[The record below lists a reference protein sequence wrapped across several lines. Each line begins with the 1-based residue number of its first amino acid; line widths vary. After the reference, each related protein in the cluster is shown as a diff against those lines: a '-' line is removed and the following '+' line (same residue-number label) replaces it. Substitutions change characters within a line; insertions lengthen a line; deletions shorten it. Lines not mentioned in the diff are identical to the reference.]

1 MRLVMGVRYNDYSI
15 AISKLEWTK
24 RQAMIAKAQYK
35 MTPGDLEMT
44 LALVR
49 GGNLATA
56 GERLGVDTSTV
67 FRSLRRI
74 ERGLGRLLFE
84 RTRSGYRATELAIQL
99 AEHAEQMEVALEA
112 ARSSVEAQPTQVSG
126 TVRIT
131 TTDTVLHGLVAP
143 ALRGLRKV
151 HPLLSYE
158 LHTGNELTNLTRRDA
173 DIAVRATK
181 RPPQHLVGKHI
192 GPIRVALYAA
202 KRGRAG
208 NFTDVEAG
216 KADWIAPDDALP
228 EHPSVVWRKR
238 HFPKSDPRYRVNSI
252 LSVLELVALG
262 LGVGIVPLFLADGRS
277 DVVRL
282 TEPLDECETD
292 LWLLTHPELRHLRR
306 VAEVYAHLAQAMNMP

>member
-1 MRLVMGVRYNDYSI
+1 
-15 AISKLEWTK
+15 
-24 RQAMIAKAQYK
+24 MIAKTQYR
-35 MTPGDLEMT
+35 MTPGDLEVT

-49 GGNLATA
+49 GGTLATA
-56 GERLGVDTSTV
+56 GERLGIDASTV
-67 FRSLRRI
+67 FRSLQRI
-74 ERGLGRLLFE
+74 ERGLGRALFE
-84 RTRSGYRATELAIQL
+84 RTRSGYLATELATEL
-99 AEHAEQMEVALEA
+99 AEHAERMEAALEA
-112 ARSSVEAQPTQVSG
+112 ARSSAEAAPAQVSG

-143 ALRGLRKV
+143 ALRSLHAV

-158 LHTGNELTNLTRRDA
+158 LHTGNELASLTRRDA

-202 KRGRAG
+202 KKGGVRKLA
-208 NFTDVEAG
+208 DVEAG
-216 KADWIAPDDALP
+216 KSHWIAPDDALP

-238 HFPKSDPRYRVNSI
+238 HFPKVAPRYRVNSI

-282 TEPLDECETD
+282 TEPLDECETE
-292 LWLLTHPELRHLRR
+292 LWLLTHPESRHLRR
-306 VAEVYAHLAQAMNMP
+306 VGAVYSHLAQAMSLR